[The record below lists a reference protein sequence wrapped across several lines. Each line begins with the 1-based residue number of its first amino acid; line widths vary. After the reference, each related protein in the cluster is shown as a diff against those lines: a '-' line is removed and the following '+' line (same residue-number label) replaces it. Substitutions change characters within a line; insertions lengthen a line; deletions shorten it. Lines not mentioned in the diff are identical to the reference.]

1 MECQQCGDEA
11 KALFKCPPGYK
22 KHKLVCER
30 CYERWVRAGDG
41 NYRSAEKKSADYR
54 GMED

>member
-30 CYERWVRAGDG
+30 CYERWVKSNEFRP
-41 NYRSAEKKSADYR
+41 RQEKPATDWR
-54 GMED
+54 NVEG